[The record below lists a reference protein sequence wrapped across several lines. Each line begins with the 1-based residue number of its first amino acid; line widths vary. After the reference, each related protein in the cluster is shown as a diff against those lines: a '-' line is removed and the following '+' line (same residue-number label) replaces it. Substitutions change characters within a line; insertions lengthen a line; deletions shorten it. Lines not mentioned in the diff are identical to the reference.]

1 MVVYSILVYSILYSL
16 QQTGT
21 PWTVLYFLYFLSN
34 QKFFCVYDYK
44 NNCTLFMGVNVL
56 ALKNICSNLVEAAPI
71 YVNYLAMT
79 LSIQYDHM
87 LTVFNL

>member
-1 MVVYSILVYSILYSL
+1 
-16 QQTGT
+16 
-21 PWTVLYFLYFLSN
+21 
-34 QKFFCVYDYK
+34 
-44 NNCTLFMGVNVL
+44 MGVNVL